1 MCTRVPLVDSDSAS
15 THHSSSVRYRHY
27 GGVKFMLAICWL
39 VLALVVIMDDVGAVM
54 LPTYES
60 EE

>member
-1 MCTRVPLVDSDSAS
+1 MCTRVPLVDSDSTS
-15 THHSSSVRYRHY
+15 THHSPSVLSLR